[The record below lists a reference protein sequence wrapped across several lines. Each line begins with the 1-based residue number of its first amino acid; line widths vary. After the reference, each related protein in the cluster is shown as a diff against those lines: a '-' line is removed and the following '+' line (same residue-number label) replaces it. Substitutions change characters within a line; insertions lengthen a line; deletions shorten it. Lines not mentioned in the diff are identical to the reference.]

1 MVARNGYLDRMADR
15 LGALE
20 TEIGA
25 LAATVGHDGSA
36 EHGHQLRDV
45 QASLTAAKERLQA
58 LRRTGAELT
67 DEMTQS
73 FTQSFERLQTS
84 VGRLRTSL
92 NGRPHAA

>member
-1 MVARNGYLDRMADR
+1 MLARNSYLDRMADR

-25 LAATVGHDGSA
+25 LSTTAGHDDTA
-36 EHGHQLRDV
+36 EHQLRDV
-45 QASLTAAKERLQA
+45 QASLAAAKERLQA
-58 LRRTGAELT
+58 LRRAGAELT

-92 NGRPHAA
+92 DGRSHAA